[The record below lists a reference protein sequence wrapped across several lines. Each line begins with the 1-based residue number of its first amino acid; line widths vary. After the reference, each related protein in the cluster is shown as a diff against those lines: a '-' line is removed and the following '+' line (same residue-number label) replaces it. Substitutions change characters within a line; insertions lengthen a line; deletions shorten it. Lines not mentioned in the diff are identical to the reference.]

1 MSVPGCIL
9 RVSLKYGFNGDKIM
23 AKYLDKT
30 KSEWDELTE
39 RWHSDSSIKCSLQEY
54 LNLNDIEYLKFV
66 HGIDEQNITDED
78 IIQKSSEIAQNVITE
93 LVIKPAFDK
102 AVQFIGTR

>member
-1 MSVPGCIL
+1 
-9 RVSLKYGFNGDKIM
+9 M

-30 KSEWDELTE
+30 KSEWEELTE
-39 RWHSDSSIKCSLQEY
+39 LWHSDSSIKCSLQEY
-54 LNLNDIEYLKFV
+54 LDLNDIEYLKFV

-78 IIQKSSEIAQNVITE
+78 IIQKSSEIARNVVTE

-102 AVQFIGTR
+102 AVQFIGTL

>member
-1 MSVPGCIL
+1 
-9 RVSLKYGFNGDKIM
+9 M

-54 LNLNDIEYLKFV
+54 LELNDIEYLKFV

-78 IIQKSSEIAQNVITE
+78 VLEKSSEIARNVVTE

-102 AVQFIGTR
+102 AVQFVKR

>member
-1 MSVPGCIL
+1 
-9 RVSLKYGFNGDKIM
+9 M

>member
-1 MSVPGCIL
+1 
-9 RVSLKYGFNGDKIM
+9 M

-54 LNLNDIEYLKFV
+54 LNLSDIEYLKFV